1 MTTDFIKQM
10 LRADACW
17 KDIALRHVFSDL
29 NAPDGRGLDS
39 SRSEDLFDELI
50 KLDDAGVNSLFD
62 DGKWEWCLQNRYEDM
77 SPRQAVD
84 AVINMVHM
92 LDSTS
97 RHLLAQKSNFVGVD
111 LWLRDDIQFPR
122 LLSEIVATQD
132 KLDIPCLAESM
143 DLTIDEVGELFDRAQ
158 GAWATHLQESLETQK
173 KTGKSSFNA
182 WCRQADGR
190 GTTWLSAVRASS
202 LDEAVSEARL
212 ACASDWGWQGR
223 EDEILVVGIQ
233 PGGQMSE
240 VVWDDDGLHE
250 STVDEDGMAE
260 GDQP

>member
-1 MTTDFIKQM
+1 MSGYFAIGRSSVQAPVAA
-10 LRADACW
+10 RANVACCKDAG
-17 KDIALRHVFSDL
+17 H
-29 NAPDGRGLDS
+29 RGLPVIVGMDP
-39 SRSEDLFDELI
+39 
-50 KLDDAGVNSLFD
+50 AGSVQ
-62 DGKWEWCLQNRYEDM
+62 C
-77 SPRQAVD
+77 
-84 AVINMVHM
+84 
-92 LDSTS
+92 
-97 RHLLAQKSNFVGVD
+97 HLLAQKSNFVGVD

-173 KTGKSSFNA
+173 ETGKSSFNA